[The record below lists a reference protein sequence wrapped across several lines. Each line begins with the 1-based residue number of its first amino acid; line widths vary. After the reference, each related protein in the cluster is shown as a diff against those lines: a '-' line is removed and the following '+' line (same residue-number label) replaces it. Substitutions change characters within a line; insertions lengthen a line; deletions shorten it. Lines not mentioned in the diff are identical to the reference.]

1 MQTLYYETVESL
13 EFLNAVVQ
21 ESLRLHS
28 LTPKYIHIFTT
39 VLTLRY
45 KNAAIV
51 THLNVQWSVQVISCV
66 YEGL

>member
-28 LTPKYIHIFTT
+28 LTPKYIITHLFIHTT
-39 VLTLRY
+39 VLTLILYTLRY
-45 KNAAIV
+45 KN
-51 THLNVQWSVQVISCV
+51 V
-66 YEGL
+66 YIQL